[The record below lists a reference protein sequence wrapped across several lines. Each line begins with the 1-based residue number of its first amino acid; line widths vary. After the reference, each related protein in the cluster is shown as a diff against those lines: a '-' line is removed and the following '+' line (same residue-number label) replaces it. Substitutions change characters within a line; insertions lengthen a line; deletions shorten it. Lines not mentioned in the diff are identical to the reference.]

1 MAVPVEF
8 SQPSNDGFDE
18 DELAPGTANLI
29 SMAAQLAREL
39 KQKDSIR
46 EQVPEYFRDAF
57 DRAFFVQDF
66 KYMQEELDQKKQLLL
81 DVQKELERRKVKRLA
96 DAEEVKSREAPIRR
110 SLSEELELPDE
121 EQIYA
126 IDTLLPVEGNAVF
139 AGRYKA
145 GKTTFNGNLLKSWV
159 DGVPFLG
166 RFQCTPDPE
175 RPVVTMFNYEMSEGQ
190 FRRWMRQQR
199 IQNTHNVEVVHL
211 RGLSLPMGLPSVREE
226 IAGWLKERNTGL
238 WIVDPASRAMAG
250 LGDGND
256 NRDVNEFTMH
266 LDEIKHM
273 AGVRDLVLNVHM
285 SHSASQDKDAE
296 RALGAQAW
304 SAWGD
309 ALWML
314 TRDKDD
320 NRWFHAYGRDV
331 DEGKM
336 LVAYNADDRSINLV
350 DTDPDRVKRDAVAVA
365 VLRAVQEN
373 PGINKRSLRDQT
385 HGLVDCSNKEIDDA
399 LIKVLRSGEVVTTN
413 GTNRQVHHWL
423 PEDQPPLPST

>member
-1 MAVPVEF
+1 MGVF
-8 SQPSNDGFDE
+8 SQPSNDSDDE
-18 DELAPGTANLI
+18 SSDETPRLEHANLV

-39 KQKDSIR
+39 NQKEHIKGQIPADLHAAF
-46 EQVPEYFRDAF
+46 EQCWEI
-57 DRAFFVQDF
+57 QGI
-66 KYMQEELDQKKQLLL
+66 KYEQEGFEQKKRVEGKVEEELL
-81 DVQKELERRKVKRLA
+81 RRKVRRLA
-96 DAEEVKSREAPIRR
+96 DAEEVKSRETPVRR
-110 SLSEELELPDE
+110 SLFDELSLPDE
-121 EQIYA
+121 EQLYA
-126 IDTLLPVEGNAVF
+126 IENLLPLEGNAVF

-166 RFQCTPDPE
+166 RFRCTPDPE
-175 RPVVTMFNYEMSEGQ
+175 KPVVTMFNYEMSEGQ

-199 IQNTHNVEVVHL
+199 ITNTHIVEVVHL
-211 RGLSLPMGLPSVREE
+211 RGLSLPLGIPSIREE
-226 IAGWLKERNTGL
+226 VAGWLSEKNTGL

-256 NRDVNEFTMH
+256 NRDVNEFTMY

-314 TRDKDD
+314 TKDSD
-320 NRWFHAYGRDV
+320 GARWFHAYGRDV

-336 LVAYNADDRSINLV
+336 LVNYNADDRSITLV
-350 DTDPDRVKRDAVAVA
+350 DTDPETLKRDAVADA
-365 VLRAVQEN
+365 VVRVVKEN
-373 PGINKRSLRDQT
+373 PGANKRTLRD
-385 HGLVDCSNKEIDDA
+385 HAHAIVDCSHKEIETA
-399 LIKVLRSGEVVTTN
+399 LNTLLRSGEVVTTN
-413 GTNRQVHHWL
+413 GSNKQIHHWL